1 MAALTADRN
10 TKRRDGDLF
19 SFEAAETVYAGALVA
34 IDADGKA
41 VPATAA
47 GTVCV
52 GVAQHQ
58 AAPGEPVLV
67 RRGVFNFVDSDGTTT
82 RAAIGSACF
91 VVDDQTVTAAVAE
104 GAAAPV
110 AGIVMDVDAE
120 GVWVR
125 I

>member
-1 MAALTADRN
+1 M
-10 TKRRDGDLF
+10 
-19 SFEAAETVYAGALVA
+19 
-34 IDADGKA
+34 
-41 VPATAA
+41 
-47 GTVCV
+47 

-58 AAPGEPVLV
+58 AAAGESVLV

-91 VVDDQTVTAAVAE
+91 VVDDQTVTAAAAE